1 MLRQKQLHRRVAALT
16 GDDLSTITRLGFSI
30 VCDTQDPDAS
40 DTASH
45 DFDPF
50 TDPAVAELAAWAL
63 EDRSPVAR
71 HESWIGTRWSA
82 PGELRCLL
90 KRPIG
95 RVCACQFPQPIEQ

>member
-71 HESWIGTRWSA
+71 
-82 PGELRCLL
+82 P
-90 KRPIG
+90 
-95 RVCACQFPQPIEQ
+95 RVVDWDSLECSRRVALFA